1 MPKQILSKMK
11 VPGNKE
17 KAIFEIIK
25 IIQDFQYNYELSDKY
40 KSVILDQD
48 KIYD

>member
-1 MPKQILSKMK
+1 MLKQILSKMK

-25 IIQDFQYNYELSDKY
+25 IIQDFQYNYELSDEY
-40 KSVILDQD
+40 KRVTRSG
-48 KIYD
+48 